1 MPQPRAKTPQQ
12 QAAANQQSQQ
22 TKGQF
27 EVGLP
32 AGGQIRLQDADEVRM
47 WEDTAKR
54 YIRDYNLV
62 KANDLVL
69 LGAILSQAVAMFRAQ
84 QALGDP
90 KKAVNAVSI
99 IGACSTQ
106 IRELEKALGI
116 DKKTREAGGQHTVA
130 DFLTTVK
137 RAANAKGIRI
147 ADRTKEFE
155 KFMNELRWKI
165 RLLRNGDSEDTGYHG
180 LTEKSLIEWCER
192 QLGELEE
199 KEKTWAHEKGKVF
212 VGRL

>member
-1 MPQPRAKTPQQ
+1 MPQPKAQTPQQ
-12 QAAANQQSQQ
+12 QAAAKQQSQQ

-27 EVGLP
+27 EVDLP
-32 AGGQIRLQDADEVRM
+32 AGGRITLQDAGEVRM

-54 YIRDYNLV
+54 YVHDYSLV

-90 KKAVNAVSI
+90 KKAVNAVTI

-130 DFLTTVK
+130 DFVTTIK

-147 ADRTKEFE
+147 AERTKEFE
-155 KFMNELRWKI
+155 KFMNELRWKV
-165 RLLRNGDSEDTGYHG
+165 RLLRNGDGEDTAYHG
-180 LTEKSLIEWCER
+180 LTEKSVIEWIER
-192 QLGELEE
+192 ELAMLEE
-199 KEKTWAHEKGKVF
+199 KEKAWANQKGKVF